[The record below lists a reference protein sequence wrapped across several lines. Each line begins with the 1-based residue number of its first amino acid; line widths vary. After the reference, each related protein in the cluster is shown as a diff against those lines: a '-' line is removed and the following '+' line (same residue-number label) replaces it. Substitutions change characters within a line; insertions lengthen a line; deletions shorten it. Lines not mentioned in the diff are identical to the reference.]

1 MSRIT
6 QYTALSLA
14 AAADLLVIVDVDDST
29 MAASGTD
36 KQISVATLMN
46 YLLDGATMLGW
57 LAPSVTALSFVSGG
71 TTLVNA
77 ALGNA
82 FSLTL
87 TDSTTTLGNP
97 SNPVDGQVI
106 RFRVTQGTGG
116 SFTMAYGSA
125 YDFGA
130 ATAPILSMPAG
141 KVDILGFEYV
151 ASIGKWCYL
160 GTGLGF

>member
-14 AAADLLVIVDVDDST
+14 AAADVLVIVDVDDPT
-29 MAASGTD
+29 MAATGTD
-36 KQISVATLMN
+36 KQITVANLMN

-57 LAPSVTALSFVSGG
+57 LAPASNSLTFVSGG

-77 ALGNA
+77 ALGNV
-82 FSLTL
+82 FNLTL
-87 TDSTTTLGNP
+87 TDSTSTLGIP

-106 RFRVTQGTGG
+106 RIRLTQGTGG
-116 SFTMAYGSA
+116 GFTLAYASG

-130 ATAPILSMPAG
+130 ATAPILSTAAT
-141 KVDILGFEYV
+141 KVDILAFEYV

-160 GTGLGF
+160 GSGLGY